1 MSFLIIHIAVSIKF
15 TKIRIISRAIMSLT
29 TNAISQIYTMAGS
42 QDNPAFTPVVQVI
55 HIKQIEAKGAE
66 DRYKVMFP

>member
-1 MSFLIIHIAVSIKF
+1 
-15 TKIRIISRAIMSLT
+15 MSLT

>member
-1 MSFLIIHIAVSIKF
+1 
-15 TKIRIISRAIMSLT
+15 MSLT
-29 TNAISQIYTMAGS
+29 TNAISQMYTMAGS

-66 DRYKVMFP
+66 DRYKVMFSYDCYVNIFISFLAH